1 MANANALQTI
11 QAPVRVVTTIATML
25 ASESKSEWTPP
36 GQNGAVNS
44 QPGVKTQS
52 EIAGKM

>member
-1 MANANALQTI
+1 MANANVLQTI
-11 QAPVRVVTTIATML
+11 QAPVHVVTTIATML
-25 ASESKSEWTPP
+25 SSESKSEWTPP

>member
-11 QAPVRVVTTIATML
+11 QAPIRVVTTIATML

-36 GQNGAVNS
+36 GQNGGVNS